1 MAGLGDWIVCLHEY
15 LSLTE
20 TRCKIADPDNDGK
33 LYAKEGQLLLK
44 LLQ

>member
-1 MAGLGDWIVCLHEY
+1 VMPKGAY

-20 TRCKIADPDNDGK
+20 TRFKLADPDNDGK
-33 LYAKEGQLLLK
+33 LDAKELDSPPWQLLLK